1 MVGLDGLDKIDVIQQ
16 IAEKELERK
25 KTDKQEWGLSIG
37 YKDYNII
44 SIVYRGQNMSM
55 NKEKVP

>member
-1 MVGLDGLDKIDVIQQ
+1 MVGLDGLDKIEVIQQ

-25 KTDKQEWGLSIG
+25 KTDKQEWGLFIG

-44 SIVYRGQNMSM
+44 SIVYRGQNRSM